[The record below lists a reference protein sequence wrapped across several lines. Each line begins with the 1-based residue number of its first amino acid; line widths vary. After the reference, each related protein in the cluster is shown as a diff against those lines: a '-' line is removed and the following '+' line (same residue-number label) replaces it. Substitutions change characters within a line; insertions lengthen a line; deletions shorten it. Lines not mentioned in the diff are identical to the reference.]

1 MNKICDE
8 HEGEIHQI
16 QDVSDA
22 LEENAIR
29 SIAKLGKLSGGSRLK
44 KEANILSKSS
54 DEPFPKKKSNILSKS
69 SNESLIKKRS
79 KIISESSDK
88 SKPKKKMNKLGQ
100 SSDKSL
106 ANKEAEIQSKL
117 SVKVI
122 PDKTLSKEKLS
133 VNVILDKPLS
143 KEKLSVKVIPD
154 KPLSKEKSSQRELT
168 KKKPKILSKSSDKP
182 PRVKK
187 VKSTPKKRALEN
199 SHEPE
204 QSKALKLESSCN
216 GIMSEYDLKNVVL
229 QLGLKCW
236 HKYYCTNDITAFEIK
251 AIIGSDGKDTDSFSL
266 FSRECAPSKHLYR
279 KHKTKVKLLSY
290 EGRRCEGCENA
301 RPNSNN
307 YSELKKKIVLKQKRI
322 NTVLNVLKGDVT
334 VKGAG
339 KDLIGFK
346 CCNNRS
352 LSYHGSALKDALK
365 NHLASAVKS
374 TKKSN

>member
-1 MNKICDE
+1 MNEICDE
-8 HEGEIHQI
+8 HEGEIHHI
-16 QDVSDA
+16 EDVSDA

-29 SIAKLGKLSGGSRLK
+29 SIAKLGRLSGGSRLG

-54 DEPFPKKKSNILSKS
+54 DKPLPKKKSNILSKS
-69 SNESLIKKRS
+69 SDESLIKKPS

-106 ANKEAEIQSKL
+106 ANKEANIQSKL
-117 SVKVI
+117 SVKVT
-122 PDKTLSKEKLS
+122 P
-133 VNVILDKPLS
+133 
-143 KEKLSVKVIPD
+143 PD
-154 KPLSKEKSSQRELT
+154 KPLSKEKSSQKELT

-182 PRVKK
+182 QREKK

-216 GIMSEYDLKNVVL
+216 GIMSEEDLKNVVL

-279 KHKTKVKLLSY
+279 KHKSKVKLLSY
-290 EGRRCEGCENA
+290 DGRRCEGCENA

-322 NTVLNVLKGDVT
+322 TTVLNVLKGDVT